1 MRPLFARRRDAGPAK
16 SHRIQP
22 EQQLALV
29 LVGGLSSLSIICPAD
44 NANAQRELNSHG
56 PFANGPYEKQS
67 PVRVVAVTSP
77 WTASQPVHPLQ
88 VLLSLSVIPSEAE
101 GSTRSDLPETAEQ
114 TGIAPR

>member
-77 WTASQPVHPLQ
+77 WTGFPACASFAGPSVFVRHPE
-88 VLLSLSVIPSEAE
+88 SL
-101 GSTRSDLPETAEQ
+101 
-114 TGIAPR
+114 